1 MFRSVT
7 GTLYA
12 NQLAYNQTQ
21 SLMCKEIFMM
31 FPVVIYVP
39 KDFYLTEAINDKI
52 QFLQA
57 AGIIDYWHKE
67 IIDERFLKV
76 VESKEP
82 KGIKFAYLTGCFY
95 IWEILCVVATFVFFG
110 EIVSDKLRKL
120 RQRRKWRKLK
130 RRMGIV
136 RKFAQN

>member
-1 MFRSVT
+1 
-7 GTLYA
+7 
-12 NQLAYNQTQ
+12 
-21 SLMCKEIFMM
+21 MCKEIFMM

-39 KDFYLTEAINDKI
+39 KDFYLTEAINEKI

-82 KGIKFAYLTGCFY
+82 KGIKLEYLEGCFY
-95 IWEILCVVATFVFFG
+95 LWEILCILATLLFFG
-110 EIVSDKLRKL
+110 EVLSEKLKIF
-120 RQRRKWRKLK
+120 RKWMKLGAKQDRKK
-130 RRMGIV
+130 T
-136 RKFAQN
+136 